1 MGGGGAWAVVVP
13 YGLKSHLI
21 IGQQNRKKCSIL
33 LARFEEKSTFGKGG
47 GAFVASESRLI
58 IDQKSRKIAQYY
70 IRHIEKKIYRGGVV
84 ASKSQLII
92 DQKSRKI
99 RSILWARIEIEK
111 LLDIIVAFWDDHRPK
126 KSKNLSILLA
136 RIQIEIDG
144 GGGGLSTYL

>member
-1 MGGGGAWAVVVP
+1 MGGGLSSCGTLWIKITLDYWP
-13 YGLKSHLI
+13 TKS
-21 IGQQNRKKCSIL
+21 KKMLDFIS
-33 LARFEEKSTFGKGG
+33 AFWGKIDFREGG

-111 LLDIIVAFWDDHRPK
+111 LLDIIVAYWDDHRPK
-126 KSKNLSILLA
+126 KSKNWSILLA
-136 RIQIEIDG
+136 RIQIEID
-144 GGGGLSTYL
+144 